1 MKPHL
6 LFPDRDFNRQGE
18 LPDGAEDLSQDLGLE
33 TIWSAMSGGDRFIWD
48 AARRVTLESLKTTED
63 VGYRQEVARD
73 FLAQPE
79 DLERLYQVAVDAV
92 ESERRIWGLSGRH
105 PAGALHHGVEVLS
118 VLMPAARRLR
128 NLSDGMRANW
138 RSRGLTEFAGSLG
151 RELDDE
157 YLDRADSLL
166 NALRLESGAL
176 LGSSLGSGGG
186 GSGYLLL
193 RPSERRMPLG
203 ERLGVRERSQH
214 SFTVDPRDETGL
226 KALGNLIDRGLV
238 AVAGSV
244 AEAADHVLA
253 FFRSLRFELGFY
265 LGCLNLH
272 RALAAQELPVC
283 WPRLAPVDEPR
294 WSALGLYDPTLP
306 LRDGTR
312 PVGNDLEADGCPLLV
327 ITGANSGGK
336 STFLRSMALA
346 QLLAQAGMFV
356 GARGFESSLATSIH
370 THFVRPED
378 ASMSRGRLA
387 DELERM
393 SRTVDKVGAG
403 ALLVMNESFS
413 STNELEGSEIARQV
427 ITALLESEVRVAIVT
442 HFFELAGGL
451 LASPPRP
458 AVFLRAERLPDG
470 QRTYRLLPG
479 EPLATAFGSDLL
491 GRPDS
496 AGEVHG

>member
-6 LFPDRDFNRQGE
+6 LFSERDYDGQGE
-18 LPDGAEDLSQDLGLE
+18 LPDWSADLSEDLGLE
-33 TIWSAMSGGDRFIWD
+33 AVWSGMSGGDRFLWD
-48 AARRVTLESLKTTED
+48 VARRVILDSLQSTEEID
-63 VGYRQEVARD
+63 YRQEVARD
-73 FLAQPE
+73 FLAHPE
-79 DLERLYQVAVDAV
+79 ALEKLYQVAVDAV

-128 NLSDGMRANW
+128 DLSAGTRVNW
-138 RSRGLTEFAGSLG
+138 TSRGLTQFADSLG
-151 RELDDE
+151 RDLSDD
-157 YLDRADSLL
+157 YLDLTDSLL
-166 NALRLESGAL
+166 TDLRLESGAL
-176 LGSSLGSGGG
+176 FGATLGVGGG

-193 RPSERRMPLG
+193 RPSRRKVPLG
-203 ERLGVRERSQH
+203 ERLGVRERSRH
-214 SFTVDPRDETGL
+214 AFTVDPRDESGL
-226 KALGNLIDRGLV
+226 RALGNLADRGLAGV
-238 AVAGSV
+238 ARSV
-244 AEAADHVLA
+244 SQAADHVLA

-272 RALAAQELPVC
+272 RALAVHQLPTC
-283 WPRLAPVDEPR
+283 WPRLEPADELR
-294 WSALGLYDPTLP
+294 QFARGLYDLTLP
-306 LRDGTR
+306 LRDGTL

-336 STFLRSMALA
+336 STFLRGLALA

-356 GARGFESSLATSIH
+356 GAREFASSVATSIH

-378 ASMSRGRLA
+378 ESMSRGRLA

-393 SRTVDKVGAG
+393 SKTADQVAAG
-403 ALLVMNESFS
+403 GLVLMNESFS

-427 ITALLESEVRVAIVT
+427 TTALLESGVRVAIVT
-442 HFFELAGGL
+442 HFFELAGAL
-451 LASPPRP
+451 LAAPPRP

-470 QRTYRLLPG
+470 RRTYRLLKG

-491 GRPDS
+491 KTVDLMGGAR
-496 AGEVHG
+496 G

>member
-1 MKPHL
+1 LKPHL
-6 LFPDRDFNRQGE
+6 LFSDRDFNRQGE
-18 LPDGAEDLSQDLGLE
+18 LPDSAGDLIQDLGLE
-33 TIWSAMSGGDRFIWD
+33 TIWRAMSEGDRFLWD
-48 AARRVTLESLKTTED
+48 VARRVTLESLKTTEE
-63 VGYRQEVARD
+63 VGYRQEVGRD
-73 FLAQPE
+73 FLARPE
-79 DLERLYQVAVDAV
+79 ALERLYQVAVDAV

-128 NLSDGMRANW
+128 ELSEAMRASW

-151 RELDDE
+151 RDLDDE
-157 YLDRADSLL
+157 YLDRVDSLL
-166 NALRLESGAL
+166 SALRLESGAL
-176 LGSSLGSGGG
+176 FGADLGTGGG
-186 GSGYLLL
+186 GIAYLLL
-193 RPSERRMPLG
+193 RPSARRMPLG

-214 SFTVDPRDETGL
+214 SFTVDPRDESGL
-226 KALGNLIDRGLV
+226 RALGDLTDRGLAGV
-238 AVAGSV
+238 AVSV
-244 AEAADHVLA
+244 SQAADHVLA

-272 RALAAQELPVC
+272 RALAAQQLPVC
-283 WPRLAPVDEPR
+283 WPRLAPADEPR
-294 WSALGLYDPTLP
+294 WSALGLYDLTLP

-312 PVGNDLEADGCPLLV
+312 PVGNDLKADGCPLLV

-336 STFLRSMALA
+336 STFLRSLTLA
-346 QLLAQAGMFV
+346 QLLAQAGVFV
-356 GARGFESSLATSIH
+356 GAQGFESSLATSIH

-378 ASMSRGRLA
+378 DSMSRGRLA

-393 SRTVDKVGAG
+393 SRTVDQVGAG

-442 HFFELAGGL
+442 HFFELAGAL

-470 QRTYRLLPG
+470 RRTYRLLPG

-491 GRPDS
+491 GRADS
-496 AGEVHG
+496 AGGARG